1 MTSAIDICVIEPDGD
16 QRRALV
22 DQLEAAG
29 YRVAQAA
36 TGDEGLAIAL
46 GTRPKIVLSRWTL
59 PGVDGMAICRRLK
72 QPESGCDTYFILL
85 SDSADVQRN
94 ALALETGADDYLIQ
108 PYQPRELIARVHV
121 GMRFWTLQQK
131 LRDAAL
137 TDGLTGLWTHQHFAA
152 ILKAEFARCRR
163 YGGQLALIMCDL
175 DHFKAI
181 NDSFGHLAGNA
192 VLKQTADA
200 IRRSIRHPDVPVRYG
215 GEEFAVLA
223 PEADLSDAVH
233 MAERLR
239 AVVEQS
245 VKVEGH
251 DGYRV
256 TVSLG
261 VASATDQRVVT
272 PEDLVELAD
281 RTMYLAKR
289 RGRNRVCSAD
299 ELPGDGGGREVLYDP
314 EVRELH
320 QQVARLSLRT
330 RESYVQGIWAL
341 VQALEA
347 RDPCTA
353 NHSRNVT
360 AYAEAVCEEM
370 QLPEALKQVIMNA
383 AMLHD
388 IGKIGIP
395 DSLLQKRGDLTA
407 DERRALQQIPLISAR
422 IIDHMRILDNEAAI
436 IRHQQE
442 YFDGSGYPRGLKGNE
457 IPLGS
462 RIILATAAFDA
473 MTTDR
478 AYRRHLTVEEA
489 LAELSAGAGTQFDPA
504 VVNALRA
511 AARRHAKAWRAR
523 ITASLAHAGA
533 ATAAAQA

>member
-16 QRRALV
+16 QRRTLV

-46 GTRPKIVLSRWTL
+46 GNRPKIVLSRWTL
-59 PGVDGMAICRRLK
+59 PGIDGMAICRRLK
-72 QPESGCDTYFILL
+72 QPENGDTYFILL

-108 PYQPRELIARVHV
+108 PCPPRELLARVHV

-152 ILKAEFARCRR
+152 ILKTEFARCRR
-163 YGGQLALIMCDL
+163 YGGQLSLIMCDL

-181 NDSFGHLAGNA
+181 NDSFGHQTGNA

-200 IRRSIRHPDVPVRYG
+200 IRGSIRHPDVPVRYG
-215 GEEFAVLA
+215 GEEFAILA
-223 PEADLSDAVH
+223 PEADLPDAVH

-239 AVVEQS
+239 AVIEKS

-261 VASATDQRVVT
+261 VASVTDQRVVT

-299 ELPGDGGGREVLYDP
+299 ELPTDAGGREVLYDP

-370 QLPEALKQVIMNA
+370 RLPDALKQVVINA

-407 DERRALQQIPLISAR
+407 KERRTLQQIPLISAR
-422 IIDHMRILDNEAAI
+422 IIDHMRILDNEVAI
-436 IRHQQE
+436 IRHQRE
-442 YFDGSGYPRGLKGNE
+442 YFDGSGYPRGLKGAE

-462 RIILATAAFDA
+462 RIILAAAAFDA

-478 AYRRHLTVEEA
+478 AYRRHLAIDEA
-489 LAELSAGAGTQFDPA
+489 LAELRAGAGTQFDPA
-504 VVNALRA
+504 VVDALTA
-511 AARRHAKAWRAR
+511 AARRHTQAWQAR
-523 ITASLAHAGA
+523 ISASLAHAVA
-533 ATAAAQA
+533 AAAAQA